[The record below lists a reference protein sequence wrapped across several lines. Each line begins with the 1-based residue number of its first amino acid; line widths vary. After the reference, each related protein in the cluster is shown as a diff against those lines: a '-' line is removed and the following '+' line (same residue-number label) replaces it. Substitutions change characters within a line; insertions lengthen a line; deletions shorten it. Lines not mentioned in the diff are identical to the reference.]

1 MRTST
6 NELCKTAALM
16 RTSTKQC
23 CKTAVLVRINTAFGK
38 LFWDDLVS
46 RFSNSYIFY
55 APGYTSR
62 KLWVGSQTANDFEK
76 NGIFS
81 IKSMASR

>member
-6 NELCKTAALM
+6 NELCKIAALM

-38 LFWDDLVS
+38 LFGADLVS
-46 RFSNSYIFY
+46 RFCNSYIFY
-55 APGYTSR
+55 ASGDTSH
-62 KLWVGSQTANDFEK
+62 KLWVVSQTANDFEK